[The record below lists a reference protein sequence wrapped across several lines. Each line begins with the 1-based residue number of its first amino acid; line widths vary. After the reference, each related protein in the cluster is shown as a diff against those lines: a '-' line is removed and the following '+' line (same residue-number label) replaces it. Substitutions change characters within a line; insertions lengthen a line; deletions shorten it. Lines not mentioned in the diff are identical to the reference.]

1 MKKIQFIK
9 ESLKSLKEVGTIL
22 PSSKGIINK
31 MVEPIDFKN
40 NITIIELGSGT
51 GVITKK
57 ILNKMNSESNLIC
70 FETNKKFYNELKKID
85 DKKMTL
91 LNDSAEMMESYLNEN
106 EIIKVDYI
114 VSSVPLVT
122 LPKKVT
128 NNILEQSEKIL
139 NNHGYLIQLQY
150 SKLLKKRLKKHFNT
164 IDTKF
169 TAAYYLPA
177 FIYTCSN
184 K

>member
-1 MKKIQFIK
+1 
-9 ESLKSLKEVGTIL
+9 
-22 PSSKGIINK
+22 
-31 MVEPIDFKN
+31 
-40 NITIIELGSGT
+40 
-51 GVITKK
+51 
-57 ILNKMNSESNLIC
+57 MNSESNLIC

-128 NNILEQSEKIL
+128 RIPVVSVSQKNITLQTGGRATITPNTVNFSQGNRIFGYTAIL
-139 NNHGYLIQLQY
+139 
-150 SKLLKKRLKKHFNT
+150 S
-164 IDTKF
+164 D
-169 TAAYYLPA
+169 
-177 FIYTCSN
+177 
-184 K
+184 